1 MGRYVVQRLAL
12 AGLTLV
18 LVSIIVFTLLRVVV
32 PLVYG
37 DAVDIIA
44 AEYGRTDPELV
55 QALKDE
61 YGLSSNLPLQY
72 LEWVGALMRGDLGE
86 SLFNGRPVSTEM
98 NNRLAVSFEL
108 GLIGLVSG
116 VLLSVPM
123 GVAAAVFQ
131 NRFPDYSLRAFAILI
146 DAMPGFWLAILIITF
161 GSIWFNWA
169 PPLNFKYIHED
180 PVAHFK
186 IMLLPALLIGL
197 TPSGSLVRLVRTQML
212 EVLRQDYIRTAQAK
226 GLPSRTVVFTHAFR
240 NSLLPVVTVVGLSL
254 PGLMAGTA
262 IFEAIFSLPGM
273 GQYLVSSVGNL
284 DYPVIMSTNIIFAVI
299 IVLSNLAV
307 DVSYTFIDPR
317 VRY

>member
-1 MGRYVVQRLAL
+1 MGRYMVQRLAL

-18 LVSIIVFTLLRVVV
+18 LVSIIVFTLLRVIV

-44 AEYGRTDPELV
+44 AEYGRTDPELA
-55 QALKDE
+55 QSLKDE
-61 YGLSSNLPLQY
+61 YGLSANLPVQY
-72 LEWVGALMRGDLGE
+72 VKWVGSLLRGDLGE

-98 NNRLAVSFEL
+98 KNRLAVSFEL

-116 VLLSVPM
+116 VILSVPM

-131 NRFPDYSLRAFAILI
+131 NRYPDYSLRAFAILI

-161 GSIWFNWA
+161 GSLWFNWA

-186 IMLLPALLIGL
+186 IMLMPALLIGL
-197 TPSGSLVRLVRTQML
+197 TPSGALVRLVRTQML
-212 EVLRQDYIRTAQAK
+212 EVLRQDYIRTAHAK
-226 GLPSRTVVFTHAFR
+226 GLPARTVVFTHAFR
-240 NSLLPVVTVVGLSL
+240 NSLLPVVTVIGLSL
-254 PGLMAGTA
+254 PGLIAGTA

-284 DYPVIMSTNIIFAVI
+284 DYPVIMSTNIIFAVL

>member
-161 GSIWFNWA
+161 GSLWFNWA

>member
-161 GSIWFNWA
+161 GSLWFNWA

-180 PVAHFK
+180 PVAHVK